1 MSAYVVFLRERTLD
15 ATELD
20 IYARQ
25 APAAREGH
33 DLTPLAFYG
42 DFEVLEGPAIEGG
55 VILRFPDMQAARAW
69 YHSPAYQAARA
80 HRFKGAEYRVVL
92 LDGIDAPPAARV
104 DAPTHAQDSGMTSH
118 QIDPASA
125 WQARYG
131 EAAALP
137 LPPVPAA
144 LAALLEH
151 RSVRAYTDQPVD
163 DEALELAIA
172 AAQSASSSSNLQPW
186 SVIAVRDPARR
197 ARLAELAGGQRHV
210 AEAPLF
216 LAWVADWS
224 RLRRLG
230 AAQGVATDGIDYLE
244 SYTVGV
250 VDTALAAQNAANAFE
265 ALGLGIVY
273 IGGMRNHPEQVAAEL
288 GLPQDS
294 FVVFGMCVGHPD
306 PARPA
311 EVKPRLAQ
319 PAVLH
324 HERYDAA
331 GEAAAVA
338 HYDPL
343 MRRFQQE
350 QQRDDRPW
358 SQTSLQRVGS
368 AEALM
373 GRHRLREALN
383 ALVFALR

>member
-358 SQTSLQRVGS
+358 SQTSLQRVGC

-383 ALVFALR
+383 ALGFALR

>member
-186 SVIAVRDPARR
+186 SMIAVRDPARR

-383 ALVFALR
+383 ALGFALR

>member
-230 AAQGVATDGIDYLE
+230 VAQGVATDGIDYLE

-383 ALVFALR
+383 ALGFALR

>member
-383 ALVFALR
+383 ALGFALR

>member
-42 DFEVLEGPAIEGG
+42 DFEVLEGPVIEGG

-383 ALVFALR
+383 ALGFALR